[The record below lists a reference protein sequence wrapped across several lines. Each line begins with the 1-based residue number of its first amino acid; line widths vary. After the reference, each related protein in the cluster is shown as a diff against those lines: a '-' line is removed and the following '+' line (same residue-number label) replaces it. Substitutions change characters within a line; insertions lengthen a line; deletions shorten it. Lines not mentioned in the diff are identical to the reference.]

1 MIVRDSLWVWSGACL
16 VFAAALSACGSA
28 GSGDRDAFT
37 VRDSAGV
44 RIAESVAPTWRAGE
58 AWRLSDE
65 PVLEVGMV
73 DGPAEYVLGNVAGV
87 LGTADGGVLVA
98 DGQAKNLRWYDAA
111 GRHVRTVG
119 REGAGPGEFRHVS
132 RLVPYRADT
141 VVVVDWMNRRL
152 TFLTGDGT
160 VIRDESTRTGDE
172 TGTDDP
178 IAYAPDGSA
187 ILRARPARADVPR
200 GLVRDTFAL
209 RRRSIGSG
217 AYAELGSFPGTEA
230 VYMDAGGG
238 GFSVIAR
245 AFGTCA
251 CVAPLADGF
260 VAGTGEAPEV
270 VRYDAHGRPERRIR
284 WSGTRR
290 PVTPSDVS
298 AYRARELAST
308 HDRTWMEQ
316 LLGEMDYPQEMPV
329 YADVVADAEENLW
342 VRRYDP
348 DPETMTEWWVF
359 TPEGRLLGTV
369 ETPAGLRVREI
380 GADHVLGIWLDDL
393 RVQYVRRY
401 ALLKPAG

>member
-1 MIVRDSLWVWSGACL
+1 MLHSRANVLIAASTALLIAACGASGAD
-16 VFAAALSACGSA
+16 
-28 GSGDRDAFT
+28 DRDGFS
-37 VRDSAGV
+37 VRDSAGIQ
-44 RIAESVAPTWRAGE
+44 IAESTGPAWRAGE
-58 AWRLSDE
+58 EWRLSDE

-98 DGQAKNLRWYDAA
+98 DGQARNLRWYDAA

-119 REGAGPGEFRHVS
+119 REGAGPGEFRHIS

-141 VVVVDWMNRRL
+141 VVVVDWMNRRI
-152 TFLTGDGT
+152 TFLAGDGT
-160 VIRDESTRTGDE
+160 VVRDESTRTAGE

-187 ILRARPARADVPR
+187 VLRARPARADVPS
-200 GLVRDTFAL
+200 GLVRDTFTL

-217 AYAELGSFPGTEA
+217 AYTDLGSFPGTES

-245 AFGTCA
+245 AFGPCA
-251 CVAPLADGF
+251 CVASLAEGF

-270 VRYDAHGRPERRIR
+270 SWYDAEGRPERRIR
-284 WSGTRR
+284 WNGARR
-290 PVTPSDVS
+290 PVTPADVS
-298 AYRARELAST
+298 AYRERELAT
-308 HDRTWMEQ
+308 TQDRTWMEQ
-316 LLGEMDYPQEMPV
+316 LLGEMDYPREMPV
-329 YADVVADAEENLW
+329 YSDVVADAESNLW
-342 VRRYDP
+342 VRRYEPAP
-348 DPETMTEWWVF
+348 DGPAEWWVF
-359 TPEGRLLGTV
+359 TPEGRLLGSV

-380 GADHVLGIWLDDL
+380 GPDYVLGIWLDDL

-401 ALLKPAG
+401 ALLKPAA

>member
-1 MIVRDSLWVWSGACL
+1 MIGGGSQPVRSGACL
-16 VFAAALSACGSA
+16 MFAVALSACGSA
-28 GSGDRDAFT
+28 GSGERDAFT
-37 VRDSAGV
+37 VRDSAGIQ
-44 RIAESVAPTWRAGE
+44 IAESTGPAWRAGE
-58 AWRLSDE
+58 EWRLSDE
-65 PVLEVGMV
+65 PVLQVGMV

-141 VVVVDWMNRRL
+141 VVVVDWMNRRI
-152 TFLTGDGT
+152 TFLGGDGT
-160 VIRDESTRTGDE
+160 VIRDESTRTGGE

-200 GLVRDTFAL
+200 GLARDTFTL

-217 AYAELGSFPGTEA
+217 AYTELGSFPGTEA

-245 AFGTCA
+245 AFGPCA
-251 CVAPLADGF
+251 CVVPLADGF
-260 VAGTGEAPEV
+260 VAGTGEIPEM
-270 VRYDAHGRPERRIR
+270 VRYDAQGHPERRIR

-298 AYRARELAST
+298 AHRARELASAQ
-308 HDRTWMEQ
+308 DRTWMEQ

-329 YADVVADAEENLW
+329 YANVVADAGENLW

-348 DPETMTEWWVF
+348 EPETAAEWWVF

-393 RVQYVRRY
+393 NVQYVRRY